1 METIPLHPDFGVD
14 VIGVMLRDVT
24 AGSGYPELRRLF
36 EEHSLLLF
44 RGQHLSDDEQLALG
58 RLFGPLED
66 REERP
71 EPKIA
76 PVSNEVEDGV
86 TDEDA
91 LHTKQLKAN
100 QLWHTDSTFLPVPA
114 LANILQARVVPS
126 TGGAT
131 EFVSTRAGFARLPA
145 DARDR
150 LRAMTFHHSYAHS
163 RRKIDAALARSDLI
177 RKWRDQS
184 WNAVWKNPVTGAEAL
199 YVASHVFAVGDM
211 DPDESQRFVDG
222 LVAGMTRPEDIYAH
236 DWAPGDVLIW
246 DERATLHRGTSWPY
260 DQPRTLVSI
269 CISAGADDGLE
280 TMRRAG

>member
-1 METIPLHPDFGVD
+1 METLPLHPDFGVD
-14 VIGVMLRDVT
+14 VTGVTLRDVT
-24 AGSGYPELRRLF
+24 AQSRYPELRQLF

-44 RGQHLSDDEQLALG
+44 RDQHLSDDEQLALG

-131 EFVSTRAGFARLPA
+131 EFVSTRAGFRRLPA
-145 DARDR
+145 EIRDR
-150 LRAMTFHHSYAHS
+150 LREMTFHHSYAHS
-163 RRKIDAALARSDLI
+163 RRKIDPALARSELI

-184 WNAVWKNPVTGAEAL
+184 WSAVWKNPVTGAEAL
-199 YVASHVFAVGDM
+199 YVASHVFAAEDM
-211 DPDESQRFVDG
+211 DPDDSQRFVDG

-269 CISAGADDGLE
+269 C
-280 TMRRAG
+280 